1 MGCRPDRRGMTLVEM
16 MISLT
21 LFAVIMGVVFTF
33 LNNSRQTYI
42 RTSER
47 VDHQQS
53 IRAVI
58 TLLTREIRSTGC
70 DPSTNGFDPFA
81 LADDTSLQCRADL
94 DGNGDIL
101 GNNPDEDVTYSY
113 NALTDELS
121 RDGGAGAVVIL
132 RDITGLFANARI
144 NVLSINTQT
153 NKKSNTATMYLRV
166 EIPDL
171 ASLSKLLERIDRL
184 KNVVS
189 AQRSSE

>member
-33 LNNSRQTYI
+33 LNNSRQTYV

-47 VDHQQS
+47 VQHQQS

-70 DPSTNGFDPFA
+70 DPSANGFDPFA
-81 LADDTSLQCRADL
+81 FADDTSLQCRADL

-113 NALTDELS
+113 NGLTKELS

-132 RDITGLFANARI
+132 REITNLTFSYFDEDGVVLAPLPLSAANLELIRFVDMDITGTASTGEEVNYSTR
-144 NVLSINTQT
+144 VLVRNG
-153 NKKSNTATMYLRV
+153 
-166 EIPDL
+166 
-171 ASLSKLLERIDRL
+171 
-184 KNVVS
+184 
-189 AQRSSE
+189 